1 LKLRIITS
9 FFLFASIATASNFAI
24 SLEQEAVFFDRHTQI
39 RLLEVSEMYAQGE
52 PIKVTGNVYNITTNS
67 AVANYKVVIRVL
79 EGDDI
84 LFMGSEE
91 SDSRGNFEYTS
102 PRILTEGNPLS
113 IRVGNGLHDENIITI
128 SSEPSEDEAIQNYGA
143 LGGIIAMIAIAFT
156 LFYFSQRVS
165 YYTIFLFGGFGAI
178 VAGYVLLFS
187 YPPFTDDITNTA
199 FAAALL
205 APIATIGI
213 DYIKNK
219 QEFEKER
226 LKTAVGY
233 RDEKLKL
240 EVQLLAG
247 FLNEVADH
255 YVILSKKDLEPL
267 PCSMKKSPTVGTMA
281 NLPTAWL
288 KQYYQ
293 CISDYND
300 ILLDKTKEDKV
311 RSLEALKDLKNS
323 IWETQKMIYFNL
335 SYNIILLQKRFLS
348 FPSVE
353 TPTRYNTTLL
363 TLIWDSK
370 ILEKNINRI
379 RFLRRRYNH
388 LKTMWEAR
396 KSSKNKD
403 FVFEFYV
410 ELRKTLDKE
419 VDIYTEKN
427 AYHLMHSISNRFS
440 MSYELA
446 RKLIDELQ
454 SIKPI

>member
-1 LKLRIITS
+1 LKRGSVTS
-9 FFLFASIATASNFAI
+9 FFLIASIAAASNFAI
-24 SLEQEAVFFDRHTQI
+24 SFEQEAVFFDRHTQI
-39 RLLEVSEMYAQGE
+39 RLLEVSEMYVQGE
-52 PIKVTGNVYNITTNS
+52 PIKVMGNVYNITTNS
-67 AVANYKVVIRVL
+67 AIANYKVVIRIL
-79 EGDDI
+79 DGDDV
-84 LFMGSEE
+84 LFMGSEQTG
-91 SDSRGNFEYTS
+91 SNGNFEYIS
-102 PRILTEGNPLS
+102 PPVMAEGNPLS
-113 IRVGNGLHDENIITI
+113 IAVGNGLNDETVLTI
-128 SSEPSEDEAIQNYGA
+128 SSKPSEDKAIQNNGA

-156 LFYFSQRVS
+156 LFYFSQKVS
-165 YYTIFLFGGFGAI
+165 YYTLFLFGGFGAI

-187 YPPFTDDITNTA
+187 YSPFTDETTNTA

-233 RDEKLKL
+233 RDEKLKS
-240 EVQLLAG
+240 EVQLLVS

-255 YVILSKKDLEPL
+255 YVILSIEDLKPL
-267 PCSMKKSPTVGTMA
+267 PCSMKKSSTVGTMA

-300 ILLDKTKEDKV
+300 ILLDKNQEDNKV
-311 RSLEALKDLKNS
+311 RSPKALKDLRN
-323 IWETQKMIYFNL
+323 IIVEMQNMIYFNL

-363 TLIWDSK
+363 NLIWESK
-370 ILEKNINRI
+370 ILEKNINLL
-379 RFLRRRYNH
+379 RFQRQRYNE
-388 LKTMWEAR
+388 LEYMEKRKTI
-396 KSSKNKD
+396 KD
-403 FVFEFYV
+403 EGFKFYT

-427 AYHLMHSISNRFS
+427 AYELMHYIGDRFK
-440 MSYELA
+440 MSYKYA
-446 RKLIDELQ
+446 RDLILTIA
-454 SIKPI
+454 S